1 MSNFP
6 ILIVAL
12 PLCFAFFISLLSLTK
27 LNRFCGHLALL
38 SAGISFVLTLCLGP
52 RILAGE
58 KIAYSLGNWPA
69 PLGINLLVD
78 GLSYLLSLIFGL
90 LVLLSVIYSLE
101 DHKGKYFSLVL
112 ILYAGMNGVV
122 FTRDL
127 FNLYVFW
134 EILSISAYILVVSPQ
149 PASLRASLLYLFL
162 GSLATALFLLGV
174 GIIYALAGTFDMDA
188 LAREMPVIW
197 RTQPLAILL
206 VGALFLVSLGIKS
219 GLFPM
224 YVWVPEAHSLA
235 PTPISVL
242 LSGAVLKIGIYIF
255 IRLFLTLFRTEVS
268 LGGLVLYWGL
278 ISMVFGG
285 CLALVQEDL
294 KRMLAY
300 SSINQVGLILIGI
313 GLGTKLG
320 MEGSL
325 YHLFNHALIKGSLFF
340 SAGMIIESTGKRRIR
355 ELKGNGIV
363 PFFPRFSFLM
373 GALAI
378 IGVPPLNGFISK
390 WLICRAAVERGNLI
404 VAALILIFGI
414 VAAVYYLKVVQ
425 NLFSVARMCQTEKRQ
440 GSSIS
445 WIKYMCLGTL
455 LGGSLVFGLLP
466 SQGLYLIREAV
477 ALIFP

>member
-6 ILIVAL
+6 ILIIAL

-69 PLGINLLVD
+69 PLGIDLLVD

-101 DHKGKYFSLVL
+101 DSEGKYFSLVL

-162 GSLATALFLLGV
+162 GSLATALFLLGI

-197 RTQPLAILL
+197 RTQPLAILM
-206 VGALFLVSLGIKS
+206 VGALFLVSLGI
-219 GLFPM
+219 
-224 YVWVPEAHSLA
+224 
-235 PTPISVL
+235 
-242 LSGAVLKIGIYIF
+242 
-255 IRLFLTLFRTEVS
+255 
-268 LGGLVLYWGL
+268 
-278 ISMVFGG
+278 
-285 CLALVQEDL
+285 
-294 KRMLAY
+294 
-300 SSINQVGLILIGI
+300 
-313 GLGTKLG
+313 
-320 MEGSL
+320 
-325 YHLFNHALIKGSLFF
+325 
-340 SAGMIIESTGKRRIR
+340 
-355 ELKGNGIV
+355 
-363 PFFPRFSFLM
+363 
-373 GALAI
+373 
-378 IGVPPLNGFISK
+378 
-390 WLICRAAVERGNLI
+390 
-404 VAALILIFGI
+404 
-414 VAAVYYLKVVQ
+414 
-425 NLFSVARMCQTEKRQ
+425 
-440 GSSIS
+440 
-445 WIKYMCLGTL
+445 
-455 LGGSLVFGLLP
+455 
-466 SQGLYLIREAV
+466 
-477 ALIFP
+477 

>member
-6 ILIVAL
+6 ILIIAL

-69 PLGINLLVD
+69 PLGIDLLVD

-101 DHKGKYFSLVL
+101 DSKGKYFSLVL

-378 IGVPPLNGFISK
+378 IGVPPFNGFISK

-425 NLFSVARMCQTEKRQ
+425 NLFSVAKMRQTEKGQ
-440 GSSIS
+440 NLSIP
-445 WIKYMCLGTL
+445 WIKYTCLGTL

>member
-1 MSNFP
+1 
-6 ILIVAL
+6 
-12 PLCFAFFISLLSLTK
+12 
-27 LNRFCGHLALL
+27 
-38 SAGISFVLTLCLGP
+38 
-52 RILAGE
+52 
-58 KIAYSLGNWPA
+58 
-69 PLGINLLVD
+69 
-78 GLSYLLSLIFGL
+78 
-90 LVLLSVIYSLE
+90 
-101 DHKGKYFSLVL
+101 
-112 ILYAGMNGVV
+112 
-122 FTRDL
+122 
-127 FNLYVFW
+127 
-134 EILSISAYILVVSPQ
+134 
-149 PASLRASLLYLFL
+149 
-162 GSLATALFLLGV
+162 
-174 GIIYALAGTFDMDA
+174 
-188 LAREMPVIW
+188 
-197 RTQPLAILL
+197 
-206 VGALFLVSLGIKS
+206 
-219 GLFPM
+219 
-224 YVWVPEAHSLA
+224 
-235 PTPISVL
+235 
-242 LSGAVLKIGIYIF
+242 
-255 IRLFLTLFRTEVS
+255 
-268 LGGLVLYWGL
+268 
-278 ISMVFGG
+278 MVFGG

-355 ELKGNGIV
+355 ELKGNGMI

-378 IGVPPLNGFISK
+378 IGVPPFNGFISK

-425 NLFSVARMCQTEKRQ
+425 NLFSVAKMRQTEKGQ
-440 GSSIS
+440 NLSIS
-445 WIKYMCLGTL
+445 WIKYTCLGTL

>member
-1 MSNFP
+1 M
-6 ILIVAL
+6 
-12 PLCFAFFISLLSLTK
+12 
-27 LNRFCGHLALL
+27 
-38 SAGISFVLTLCLGP
+38 
-52 RILAGE
+52 
-58 KIAYSLGNWPA
+58 
-69 PLGINLLVD
+69 
-78 GLSYLLSLIFGL
+78 
-90 LVLLSVIYSLE
+90 
-101 DHKGKYFSLVL
+101 
-112 ILYAGMNGVV
+112 
-122 FTRDL
+122 
-127 FNLYVFW
+127 
-134 EILSISAYILVVSPQ
+134 
-149 PASLRASLLYLFL
+149 
-162 GSLATALFLLGV
+162 
-174 GIIYALAGTFDMDA
+174 
-188 LAREMPVIW
+188 
-197 RTQPLAILL
+197 
-206 VGALFLVSLGIKS
+206 
-219 GLFPM
+219 
-224 YVWVPEAHSLA
+224 
-235 PTPISVL
+235 
-242 LSGAVLKIGIYIF
+242 LKIGIYIF

-268 LGGLVLYWGL
+268 LEGLVLYWGL

-378 IGVPPLNGFISK
+378 IGVPPFNGFISK

-425 NLFSVARMCQTEKRQ
+425 NLFSVAKMCQTEKRQ